1 MTEQAAAT
9 GLGIT
14 ADQLKDLTPEQQR
27 ELLQQLLRKKA
38 AGARTF
44 DMSAGQQALW
54 HAFRR
59 DPTSTN
65 YNVFL
70 PSRIRSPLNPGVL
83 RRAVEQQADRHQ
95 CLRTTFSDSDGRLTQ
110 TVHETLR
117 PEFLLHDVPGA
128 SEQEVERCILEQA
141 LRPFDLEKGPLLR
154 QSVFK
159 IADDDWA
166 ILAQAHHIVV
176 DFWSLVLILSELRA
190 AYPRFAVGEQPSLP
204 APQNNYEQFV
214 TSQSKK
220 ISSSASAKKHVDYWQ
235 ETLKDV
241 APVVELPVDRNR
253 PAAFTGK
260 ADVVGVE
267 LPFGTGRKTTEL
279 ATRLRVTPFAVVL
292 AAVQLLISRLSRQ
305 DQFFIGSPFSGRSQ
319 REFEQTVGFFV
330 NVLPIKCD
338 LTAQPAFEDLVR
350 RTSRQLSEALDH
362 ETYPLSEIVQLGNVP
377 RDPGRSPLFQVSC
390 TFEKSQVKAESGRAG
405 FLFPG
410 DKQTWDFGG
419 LKQESFYLPHPT
431 CHYDIEFIFELNDD
445 SLKGMIVYCRDLF
458 DRESMEQIAAAFG
471 KLLSEVLHEPECD
484 LPEIRWSPEATT
496 PIGVSSGDSSST
508 GACGAGRAET
518 VCGQILAAAKL
529 NPDRLAL
536 CSGEIRLTYAQ
547 VVQAAWDVGRQIK
560 ARGAGRET
568 LVPVCCSG
576 GMQGIIGVL
585 AVQLAGGAAVP
596 VDAMQPSLPIA
607 ELLLQTQATWVVSD
621 ANAYAASEDQV
632 VVGDLATASRQQVD
646 LGALSEAIEALDETS
661 KDDLAYMVYTSGS
674 TGVPKGVLVEH
685 AAVCNTLNW
694 RADTVP
700 LEPQDRVLMLLS
712 HQFDAGLG
720 IAWTTLTQ
728 GATLIWADD
737 ARDPDSLVDQI
748 LRDTISVLPATP
760 SLQEL
765 FAAHPRFVTC
775 KTLRYL
781 WTGGEAM
788 DSRLPERMRQLTKAP
803 FWNFYGPTEA
813 AIEATACEVREHPAG
828 RPVPIGA
835 AITGAAVRIVD
846 DGLHEL
852 PNCFPGQ
859 IAIGGAGLA
868 RGYLHSPELTA
879 ERFVTS
885 PVGERLYLTGDI
897 GRKLPS
903 GQVEFLGRDD
913 HQIKLRGYRIELGE
927 IESVIVQHPLVDRV
941 AVQVL
946 QEDSPA
952 AQLVAFVSCVGVES
966 AHESAVSIEQFVKRR
981 LPAYKQPA
989 GVVVM
994 PLLPLTASGKVDR
1007 KQLPESVDMS
1017 GIRQVVSPEGPIEE
1031 FLHELWA
1038 DTLGRNDFGVNQTFF
1053 EAGGSSI
1060 QAAMLTSALAEKLS
1074 VQVPT
1079 ALIFDLADIRQMAS
1093 RLTQLHTWLFR
1104 ERFGDSA
1111 VQIALTHSREQN
1123 DTPLITP
1130 LRSSGSNTPIFLV
1143 HPPGGIVACYRDLAE
1158 ALGGEQPVMGIRS
1171 RGLHGHERLPA
1182 SVSEMASD
1190 YLEAIRAVQPAGP
1203 YVIGGWS
1210 LGGLVA
1216 YELCQQ
1222 LVASGETIEK
1232 LVLLDTTIPE
1242 QATELVP
1249 LQERE
1254 NVGLEYGI
1262 ELSLEQLGELNP
1274 EEQLLMLVEHAQK
1287 LGVLDEESPPEVIA
1301 QVIEDLQE
1309 LFHHHVNLSTK
1320 YRMQPLAVSCILL
1333 RPEEMPIERVVA
1345 HDRGWGHLID
1355 DVTVRMVPGHHH
1367 SMVQSPGVEIMA
1379 QAILFSLN
1387 RN

>member
-1 MTEQAAAT
+1 MTEQAAAM
-9 GLGIT
+9 GQGVT

-27 ELLQQLLRKKA
+27 ELLQKLLRRKA
-38 AGARTF
+38 AGARSF

-70 PSRIRSPLNPGVL
+70 PSRIRSPLNPDVL
-83 RRAVEQQADRHQ
+83 RRAVDHQAERHQ

-110 TVHETLR
+110 TVHESLR
-117 PEFLLHDVPGA
+117 PEFLLQDLPGA
-128 SEQEVERCILEQA
+128 SEQEIEQCILEQA

-159 IADDDWA
+159 IANDDWA

-190 AYPRFAVGEQPSLP
+190 AYPHFAKGKQPSLP
-204 APQNNYEQFV
+204 IPQNNYEQFV
-214 TSQSKK
+214 TSQTKK
-220 ISSSASAKKHVDYWQ
+220 LSSAATAKKHVDYWQ
-235 ETLKDV
+235 ATLKDV

-253 PAAFTGK
+253 PAAFTGN
-260 ADVVGVE
+260 ADVVGIE
-267 LPFGTGRKTTEL
+267 LALGTGGKTTEL
-279 ATRLRVTPFAVVL
+279 ATRLRATPFAVVH

-305 DQFFIGSPFSGRSQ
+305 DQFFVGSPFSGRSQ

-338 LTAQPAFEDLVR
+338 LTGQLAFADLVR

-390 TFEKSQVKAESGRAG
+390 TLEKSQVKAESGRAG

-419 LKQESFYLPHPT
+419 LKQESFFLPHPT
-431 CHYDIEFIFELNDD
+431 CHYDIEFIFELNGDC
-445 SLKGMIVYCRDLF
+445 LKGMIVYCRDLF
-458 DRESMEQIAAAFG
+458 DRQSMEQVGATFG
-471 KLLSEVLHEPECD
+471 KLLGAVLHDPECD
-484 LPEIRWSPEATT
+484 LSCVRSREA
-496 PIGVSSGDSSST
+496 IAKQDSADSDLDAISDRT
-508 GACGAGRAET
+508 QGRAET
-518 VCGQILAAAKL
+518 VCGQIVAAAKL
-529 NPDRLAL
+529 NADRLAL
-536 CSGEIRLTYAQ
+536 CAGDVRLTYAQ
-547 VVQAAWDVGRQIK
+547 VVRAAVDVARQVK
-560 ARGAGRET
+560 ARGVQRET
-568 LVPVCCSG
+568 LVPVCCAG
-576 GMQGIIGVL
+576 GMQAIVGVL
-585 AVQLAGGAAVP
+585 GVQLAGGAAVP
-596 VDAMQPSLPIA
+596 VDAWQPSLPVD
-607 ELLLQTQATWVVSD
+607 ELLAQTQATWVVSD
-621 ANAYAASEDQV
+621 ENAFAASVNRV
-632 VVGDLATASRQQVD
+632 VIGDLAEASRNQVD
-646 LGALSEAIEALDETS
+646 MDELCEAMKAFDEPNR
-661 KDDLAYMVYTSGS
+661 DGLAYMVYTSGS

-685 AAVCNTLNW
+685 SAVCNTLNW
-694 RADTVP
+694 RADAVP

-737 ARDPDSLVDQI
+737 SRDPDSLVDQI

-765 FAAHPRFVTC
+765 FAAHPRFITC

-788 DSRLPERMRQLTKAP
+788 DSRLPEKMRQLTTAP

-813 AIEATACEVREHPAG
+813 AVEATACDVRDHPAG
-828 RPVPIGA
+828 RPVPIGS
-835 AITGAAVRIVD
+835 AITGVTVRVI
-846 DGLHEL
+846 DGGLYEL
-852 PNCFPGQ
+852 PDCFPGQ
-859 IAIGGAGLA
+859 IAIGGKGLA
-868 RGYLHSPELTA
+868 RGYLHSDELTA

-897 GRKLPS
+897 GRKLPN
-903 GQVEFLGRDD
+903 GHVEFLGRDD

-927 IESVIVQHPLVDRV
+927 IESVISQHPQVKRV
-941 AVQVL
+941 AVTVL

-952 AQLVAFVSCVGVES
+952 AHMVAFVSLADSGSERES
-966 AHESAVSIEQFVKRR
+966 ATSIEQFVKRR

-989 GVVVM
+989 GVVVL
-994 PLLPLTASGKVDR
+994 PSLPLTASGKVDR
-1007 KQLPESVDMS
+1007 RQLPVSVDIS
-1017 GIRQVVSPEGPIEE
+1017 NIRPVVSPSGPIEE
-1031 FLHELWA
+1031 FLHQVWA
-1038 DTLGRNDFGVNQTFF
+1038 DTLGRSDFGVTQTFF

-1060 QAAMLTSALAEKLS
+1060 QAAMLTSALTEKLS

-1079 ALIFDLADIRQMAS
+1079 ALIFDLADIRQMAG
-1093 RLTQLHTWLFR
+1093 RLAQLHTPLFK
-1104 ERFGDSA
+1104 ERFGDTA
-1111 VQIALTHSREQN
+1111 VQQALAYSQEQN

-1130 LRSSGSNTPIFLV
+1130 LRSTGSKTPIFLV

-1158 ALGGEQPVMGIRS
+1158 ALGVEQPVMGIRS
-1171 RGLHGHERLPA
+1171 RGLHGSEPLPA
-1182 SVSEMASD
+1182 SISEMASD
-1190 YLEAIRAVQPAGP
+1190 YLKAIRSIQPVGP

-1216 YELCQQ
+1216 YEICQQ
-1222 LVASGETIEK
+1222 LIASGEVIEK
-1232 LVLLDTTIPE
+1232 LILLDTTIPE

-1249 LQERE
+1249 MQERE

-1309 LFHHHVNLSTK
+1309 LFHHHIELSTQ
-1320 YRMQPLAVSCILL
+1320 YRMQPLAVPCILI
-1333 RPEEMPIERVVA
+1333 RPEEMPIERMVA

-1355 DVTVRMVPGHHH
+1355 SVAVNMVPGHHH
-1367 SMVQSPGVEIMA
+1367 SMVQSPGVEVMA
-1379 QAILFSLN
+1379 QAILASLN
-1387 RN
+1387 RD